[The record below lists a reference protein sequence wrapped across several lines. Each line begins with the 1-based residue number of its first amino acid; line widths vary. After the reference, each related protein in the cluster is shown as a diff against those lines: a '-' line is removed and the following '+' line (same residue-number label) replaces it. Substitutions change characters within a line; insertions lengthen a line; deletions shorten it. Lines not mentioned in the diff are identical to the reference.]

1 MVEDRQG
8 DQQFNRTQRHAGRR
22 WVMSTTTGIPA
33 VWAVP
38 PRLNDVRER
47 SRALP
52 GFAWSSLS
60 RSVSLANPLACQA
73 LVLTVCSSG
82 RTQSGPDEY
91 ARGALSRASGG
102 QASVTWRCQ
111 TLVVAVE
118 RPRRAEVRPFPSNRR
133 LVTAAMRAGRSKMP
147 MYGLVDVDIT
157 TANRLLAGHDPPWS
171 LTAFVVAS
179 VARAAAAHP
188 GVHAYRNWR
197 GQLVTHRHVDVGT
210 MVEIATPQGPFAI
223 PHLLRDAD
231 IREVP
236 DLTAELRRVKRD
248 PSASSSGRWLERA
261 GPAATRIP
269 GVIPA
274 MYAVMARSVAARQRI
289 GTVAVTAVGMFAGG
303 GGFGITSLSL
313 MSLEVI
319 VGGMSQRPRVI
330 DGQVTVGDVLDLTVV
345 IDHNVVDGAPA
356 ARFAAEFRELL
367 ESAAVL
373 SPHSGAVEAPG

>member
-1 MVEDRQG
+1 
-8 DQQFNRTQRHAGRR
+8 
-22 WVMSTTTGIPA
+22 MSTTTGIPA

-60 RSVSLANPLACQA
+60 RSVSLASPLACQA

-91 ARGALSRASGG
+91 AMGALSGASGG
-102 QASVTWRCQ
+102 QASVTRRCQ

-330 DGQVTVGDVLDLTVV
+330 DGRVTVRDVLDLTVA

-367 ESAAVL
+367 ESAAVI
-373 SPHSGAVEAPG
+373 SPSSVALQTPGGESTPGNGA